1 MRYISIDVET
11 TGLDPEINQI
21 LSIGAVIEDTSNPL
35 PFDQLPKF
43 HAVIKRESVYG
54 SIFALNLNRDLIQAM
69 KDYSEARTNVA
80 KKEVENSFG
89 AKFYNEEEVVEALF
103 QFCYDNGMVE
113 NPDTNSWSHAQ
124 ISNYFKFVNGK
135 SYPILTSNM
144 PKVYLNCAGK
154 NFAGF
159 DKKFLEKLPR
169 WKQVFSIRSRVLD
182 PGILFVDWN
191 NDDSVPG
198 LGECKK
204 RAGIEGIVTHN
215 AVEDAMDVVML
226 FRKYINKNQDT

>member
-1 MRYISIDVET
+1 MKYISIDIET
-11 TGLDPEINQI
+11 TGLDPDFNQI
-21 LSIGAVIEDTSNPL
+21 LSIGAVIEDTLNPL
-35 PFDQLPKF
+35 PFEELPKF

-54 SIFALNLNRDLIQAM
+54 SIFALNLNKDLIQAM
-69 KDYSEARTNVA
+69 KDYSEARTQEL
-80 KKEVENSFG
+80 KDEVEESFG
-89 AKFYNEEEVVEALF
+89 ARFYEENEVVEALF
-103 QFCYDNGMVE
+103 QFCYDNGIVDRL
-113 NPDTNSWSHAQ
+113 NTDDWSHAA

-135 SYPILTSNM
+135 SYPMLISNM

-182 PGILFVDWN
+182 PGILFVDWV
-191 NDDSVPG
+191 NDESIPSLDQ
-198 LGECKK
+198 CKQ
-204 RAGIEGIVTHN
+204 RAGIDGAVTHN

-226 FRKYINKNQDT
+226 LRQKY

>member
-11 TGLDPEINQI
+11 TGLDPETCQI
-21 LSIGAVIEDTSNPL
+21 LSIGAVIEDTLNPL
-35 PFDQLPKF
+35 PFEELPKF
-43 HAVIKRESVYG
+43 HAVIKRENVSG

-69 KDYSEARTNVA
+69 KEYSEARTPEL
-80 KKEVENSFG
+80 KEEIEESFG
-89 AKFYNEEEVVEALF
+89 AKFYQEDEVVEALF
-103 QFCYDNGMVE
+103 QFCYRNGLV
-113 NPDTNSWSHAQ
+113 PLDP
-124 ISNYFKFVNGK
+124 NYINNTRKIVDGI

-182 PGILFVDWN
+182 PGILFVDWI
-191 NDDSVPG
+191 NDESVPG
-198 LGECKK
+198 LDECKK
-204 RAGIEGIVTHN
+204 RAGIDGVVTHN

-226 FRKYINKNQDT
+226 LRQCYQP

>member
-1 MRYISIDVET
+1 MKYISIDIET
-11 TGLDPEINQI
+11 TGLDPEFNQI
-21 LSIGAVIEDTSNPL
+21 LSIGAVIEDTLNPL
-35 PFDQLPKF
+35 PFEELPKF

-69 KDYSEARTNVA
+69 KDYSEARNEEL
-80 KKEVENSFG
+80 KQEVEESFG
-89 AKFYNEEEVVEALF
+89 AKFYNEDEVVEALF
-103 QFCYDNGMVE
+103 QFCYDNGLVPVD
-113 NPDTNSWSHAQ
+113 PDFLNKQ
-124 ISNYFKFVNGK
+124 IKIVNGK
-135 SYPILTSNM
+135 SYPMLTSNM

-182 PGILFVDWN
+182 PGILFVDWI
-191 NDDSVPG
+191 NDESIPSLD
-198 LGECKK
+198 ECKK
-204 RAGIEGIVTHN
+204 RAGIEGVVTHN

-226 FRKYINKNQDT
+226 LRQCYQS

>member
-11 TGLDPEINQI
+11 TGLDPEFNQI
-21 LSIGAVIEDTSNPL
+21 LSIGAVIEDTLNPL
-35 PFDQLPKF
+35 PFEELPKF

-69 KDYSEARTNVA
+69 KDYSEARTPELKA
-80 KKEVENSFG
+80 EVEEAFG
-89 AKFYNEEEVVEALF
+89 AKFYEEDEVVEALF
-103 QFCYDNGMVE
+103 QFCFRNGLVSFD
-113 NPDTNSWSHAQ
+113 PDFLNK
-124 ISNYFKFVNGK
+124 IVKVVDGVV
-135 SYPILTSNM
+135 YPTLTSKM

-159 DKKFLEKLPR
+159 DKKFLERLPR

-182 PGILFVDWN
+182 PGILFVDWI
-191 NDDSVPG
+191 NDESIPSLD
-198 LGECKK
+198 ECKK
-204 RAGIEGIVTHN
+204 RAGIEGVVTHN

-226 FRKYINKNQDT
+226 LRQCYQS